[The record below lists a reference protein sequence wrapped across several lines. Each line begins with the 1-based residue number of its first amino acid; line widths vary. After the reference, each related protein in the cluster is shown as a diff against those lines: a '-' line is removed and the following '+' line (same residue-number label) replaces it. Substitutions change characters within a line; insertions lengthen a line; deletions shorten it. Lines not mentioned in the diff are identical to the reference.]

1 MGIRYFGAAKD
12 DLPKIKINFVDGEIG
27 NRQVMFGY
35 AFILFSHV
43 GSVDDKN
50 SNEGSAEDGRDLVF
64 ASESFLSNNLFIHF
78 KAFMNSREY
87 RVA

>member
-1 MGIRYFGAAKD
+1 MQPRMTCRKLRLISFICFVNSD
-12 DLPKIKINFVDGEIG
+12 VDGEIG

-64 ASESFLSNNLFIHF
+64 ASESFLSNNLLSIL
-78 KAFMNSREY
+78 KQL
-87 RVA
+87 